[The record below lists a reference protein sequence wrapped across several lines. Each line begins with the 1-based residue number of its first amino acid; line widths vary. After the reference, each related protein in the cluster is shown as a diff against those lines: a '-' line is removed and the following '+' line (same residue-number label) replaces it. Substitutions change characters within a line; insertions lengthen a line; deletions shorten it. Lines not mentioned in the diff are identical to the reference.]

1 MRQRAAAAAKCA
13 TPIARRGIR
22 ASSLVLSAAQE
33 SPAAITARSS
43 SVSIASVSIASA
55 ASRARLATPTR
66 ARWHERVAN
75 LRRRM
80 QRQRRRRLAQRRR
93 ASKRPVGT
101 PRVLDDSV
109 QRDER
114 RRRHVGVLVEDS
126 IEVNVREASSA
137 ASDARAS
144 APPVPPRSIAST
156 TAASKAAAA
165 SSRATAFPFATAA
178 TARCPASL
186 IRALSATS
194 AREPARR
201 GAPRSPPPIRRR
213 LCHRARI
220 DVPRPPARR
229 RWR

>member
-1 MRQRAAAAAKCA
+1 MTRFSATSAADA
-13 TPIARRGIR
+13 TS
-22 ASSLVLSAAQE
+22 ASS
-33 SPAAITARSS
+33 
-43 SVSIASVSIASA
+43 
-55 ASRARLATPTR
+55 SR
-66 ARWHERVAN
+66 
-75 LRRRM
+75 
-80 QRQRRRRLAQRRR
+80 
-93 ASKRPVGT
+93 
-101 PRVLDDSV
+101 
-109 QRDER
+109 
-114 RRRHVGVLVEDS
+114 DS

-201 GAPRSPPPIRRR
+201 EGAALAAANPPAAVATARANRTS
-213 LCHRARI
+213 RARLRGDGGDERERRPHVR
-220 DVPRPPARR
+220 DVG
-229 RWR
+229 